1 METDENTD
9 VNKQAD
15 TTSTPNVTST
25 TSDNHLPK
33 SSGQVRPPTD
43 GNIQTAAAVAFAA
56 AAVKAKHLAA
66 VEERKIKSLVALLG
80 MWLLIYQIYQS
91 LVWDLGVE
99 L

>member
-9 VNKQAD
+9 MNRQANV
-15 TTSTPNVTST
+15 TGAPNVTST

-33 SSGQVRPPTD
+33 SSGQVRPPTE

-80 MWLLIYQIYQS
+80 MGNLIGHNENLIFFS
-91 LVWDLGVE
+91 C
-99 L
+99 